1 MTPPL
6 LPAWVALVLLSQP
19 ASWLNPAFERR
30 LPIQVDAAGYARVDR
45 PVEVDLPL
53 PREAQSLRLVE
64 VGPRGGVVEAAVPFQ
79 LDPPATLIFLLK
91 GATAPGA
98 TRRFHLYFS
107 TGPARVPEVSPPPA
121 LGLEDDVPYEGQASY
136 RITTPGGV
144 YLYHKEGAGFAGLK
158 DREGAEWIGY
168 RPGGRSAGEFR
179 GIPNLG
185 VWGHPG
191 YSGERGCNS
200 RILGQGPLRVSILS
214 ERRDGKAALRWDIF
228 PHHARMTML
237 RAAEPYWFLYE
248 GTPHGKL
255 DLEHGYLALS
265 SGERRRLTDAWAHA
279 LPAPEWLYFANEK
292 SPRVLYLVNHQNDAA
307 LDQYWPMDGNMT
319 VFGFGR
325 QYRCCGRYMT
335 AAPAQFTFGFAES
348 NAFAE
353 VARMLNSATRDVKV
367 QVRAFENR

>member
-1 MTPPL
+1 MLAL
-6 LPAWVALVLLSQP
+6 LLVLAA
-19 ASWLNPAFERR
+19 ASWWNPAFERR
-30 LPIQVDAAGYARVDR
+30 LPIQVDAAGFERSDR
-45 PVEVDLPL
+45 PVEVDLKL

-64 VGPRGGVVEAAVPFQ
+64 ADSKGNVVDAAVPFQ
-79 LDPPATLIFLLK
+79 FDPPATLVLLLK
-91 GATAPGA
+91 GPTPPAA
-98 TRRFHLYFS
+98 TRRFHLYFNTS
-107 TGPARVPEVSPPPA
+107 RARVPQASPPPA
-121 LGLEDDVPYEGQASY
+121 LALEDDVPYEGQPSY

-144 YLYHKEGAGFAGLK
+144 YLYHKEGGGFAGLK
-158 DREGAEWIGY
+158 DREGTEWIGY

-191 YSGERGCNS
+191 YSGERGCAS
-200 RILGQGPLRVSILS
+200 RILGQGPLRTSILS
-214 ERRDGKAALRWDIF
+214 ERGDGQAALRWDIF
-228 PHHARMTML
+228 PGHARMTLL

-265 SGERRRLTDAWAHA
+265 NGERRPLATAWAEP

-292 SPRVLYLVNHQNDAA
+292 SRRVLYLVNHQNDAA
-307 LDQYWPMDGNMT
+307 LDQYWPMEGNMT

-335 AAPAQFTFGFAES
+335 AAPAVFTLGFVEQS
-348 NAFAE
+348 AFAQVE
-353 VARMLNSATRDVKV
+353 RALNSATRDLRVILGAV
-367 QVRAFENR
+367 ESPSP